1 MKNTYNILS
10 MYSIYDKVS
19 KKFNAPF
26 LAENDEVAN
35 RSFQL
40 SCKSNP
46 FSSDFDLYRLGTFD
60 ITSDTSA
67 MVIGTFLPIFISHFL
82 GEVVDNG

>member
-1 MKNTYNILS
+1 MLKI
-10 MYSIYDKVS
+10 YSIYDKVA

-26 LAENDEVAN
+26 LAENNDVAN

-40 SCKSNP
+40 SLKNNP
-46 FSSDFDLYRLGTFD
+46 FSEDFDLYY
-60 ITSDTSA
+60 
-67 MVIGTFLPIFISHFL
+67 IGEFKLDSETILSPICKAEICLVSHYI